1 MRSLSKSYRV
11 IVFQR
16 FKAVGSDFPAVDIAE
31 IGRAAI
37 DQIDAGVRID
47 KEDMDAG
54 NLAV

>member
-1 MRSLSKSYRV
+1 MRSLSKGYRV

-16 FKAVGSDFPAVDIAE
+16 FKAVGSNFPAVDIAE
-31 IGRAAI
+31 IGRVAI